1 MLRISVY
8 VDFTTTNQSMSQ
20 QNLENQSIRGQ
31 IRFGTQVQTFQ

>member
-8 VDFTTTNQSMSQ
+8 VDFTTTNQSISQ

-31 IRFGTQVQTFQ
+31 IGFGTQVQTFQ